1 MTGDEARTA
10 RAKLSWVFGPG
21 RRKVIQLIAEHGP
34 AAAFDRLIAGEPDAD
49 LLRPEFRNRPGT
61 FRDRLAVS
69 TDAVADAQA
78 WCRVVTPEDPDWPAG
93 LTDVDADGG
102 YTPVCLWALG
112 PAPLPQPATAV
123 TITGTHTATAYG
135 LWTAEELALGITVA
149 GRTVVTTGAPGIDN
163 SALRAAATCGAPVVL
178 LPCGLQQL
186 HPATSISLYD
196 QVATTGLLLTAWPPD
211 ARPTN
216 RRWQANRS
224 LLAAVSA
231 GTVVVESPARGG
243 PLATL
248 RRAMRYGRVG
258 MVVPGPVTSA
268 MSDGCHRML
277 RADPQ
282 VRVVTS
288 TADVLDD
295 LTTAM
300 LAGGAR

>member
-1 MTGDEARTA
+1 MSGDEARTA
-10 RAKLSWVFGPG
+10 RANLSWVFGPG
-21 RRKVIQLIAEHGP
+21 RREVIQLIAEHGP
-34 AAAFDRLIAGEPDAD
+34 AAAFDRLTAGEPDAD
-49 LLRPEFRNRPGT
+49 LLRPEVRDRPGT

-69 TDAVADAQA
+69 TDAVADAQTR
-78 WCRVVTPEDPDWPAG
+78 CRVVIPEDPDWPAG
-93 LTDVDADGG
+93 LTDVDAAGG

-149 GRTVVTTGAPGIDN
+149 GRTVVTTGAPGID
-163 SALRAAATCGAPVVL
+163 STALRAAATCGNPVAL

-186 HPATSISLYD
+186 YPAASISLYD
-196 QVATTGLLLTAWPPD
+196 RIAETGLLLTAWPPD

-216 RRWQANRS
+216 RRWQANRR
-224 LLAAVSA
+224 LLATVSA
-231 GTVVVESPARGG
+231 GTVVVESPARGAA
-243 PLATL
+243 LATL
-248 RRAMRYGRVG
+248 RRAMRYGRLG

-268 MSDGCHRML
+268 MSEGCHRVL

-288 TADVLDD
+288 AADVLED
-295 LTTAM
+295 LTSAV
-300 LAGGAR
+300 LIGGV